1 VSETRLTDDQV
12 GALLDPDQSLQVV
25 DTVDGGYEIWFDD
38 GDPDLDPMEVLRSA
52 LREIQSSRQRRCD
65 GCGFWQTGGVAEG
78 YGECGAST
86 LLVFGDSVVTRG
98 DFGCTQF
105 TPKEAL

>member
-1 VSETRLTDDQV
+1 VTERLTDAEVADFTDFGPYKPGWYLHDLVSEEQV
-12 GALLDPDQSLQVV
+12 NALAK
-25 DTVDGGYEIWFDD
+25 
-38 GDPDLDPMEVLRSA
+38 EV
-52 LREIQSSRQRRCD
+52 QSSRQRRCD